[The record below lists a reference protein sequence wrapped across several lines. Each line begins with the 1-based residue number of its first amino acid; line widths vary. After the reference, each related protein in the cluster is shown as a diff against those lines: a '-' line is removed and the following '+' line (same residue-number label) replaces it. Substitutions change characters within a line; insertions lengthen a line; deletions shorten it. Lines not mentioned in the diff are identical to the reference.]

1 MKQTVYIASP
11 ESQQIHVWNLNHEG
25 ALTLT
30 QVVDVPGQVQPMVV
44 SPDKRYLYVG
54 VRPEFRVLAY
64 RIAPDDGALTFAAE
78 SALPGSPTHI
88 STDHQ
93 GQFVFVG
100 SYNAGNVSVTRL
112 EDGLPVGVVDV
123 VEGLDGCHSAN
134 ISPDNRT
141 LWVPALKQDRICLFT
156 VSEDG
161 HLVAQDPAEVTT
173 VEGAGPRHMVFHP
186 NEQYAYCVNELNSS
200 VDVWE

>member
-1 MKQTVYIASP
+1 MCQGRCSRWWSAGQTLPLRWCPS
-11 ESQQIHVWNLNHEG
+11 
-25 ALTLT
+25 
-30 QVVDVPGQVQPMVV
+30 
-44 SPDKRYLYVG
+44 
-54 VRPEFRVLAY
+54 EFRVLAY

-156 VSEDG
+156 VSDDG

-200 VDVWE
+200 VDVWELKDPARQYRMCPDAGYDAGKLLRHPLGG

>member
-1 MKQTVYIASP
+1 MP
-11 ESQQIHVWNLNHEG
+11 G
-25 ALTLT
+25 AGAADGG
-30 QVVDVPGQVQPMVV
+30 QPGQTLSLCWC
-44 SPDKRYLYVG
+44 SPW
-54 VRPEFRVLAY
+54 FASW
-64 RIAPDDGALTFAAE
+64 RIVFAPDDGALTFAAE

-88 STDHQ
+88 STDHR

-141 LWVPALKQDRICLFT
+141 LWVPAWTIALPVC
-156 VSEDG
+156 
-161 HLVAQDPAEVTT
+161 
-173 VEGAGPRHMVFHP
+173 AGQR
-186 NEQYAYCVNELNSS
+186 
-200 VDVWE
+200 

>member
-112 EDGLPVGVVDV
+112 EDGLPVGVVDGRLPFRQYLTGQPYAV
-123 VEGLDGCHSAN
+123 GSGIKAGS
-134 ISPDNRT
+134 
-141 LWVPALKQDRICLFT
+141 
-156 VSEDG
+156 
-161 HLVAQDPAEVTT
+161 HLPVYGQ
-173 VEGAGPRHMVFHP
+173 R
-186 NEQYAYCVNELNSS
+186 
-200 VDVWE
+200 

>member
-93 GQFVFVG
+93 GSLSLLVLTMR
-100 SYNAGNVSVTRL
+100 VT
-112 EDGLPVGVVDV
+112 
-123 VEGLDGCHSAN
+123 
-134 ISPDNRT
+134 
-141 LWVPALKQDRICLFT
+141 
-156 VSEDG
+156 
-161 HLVAQDPAEVTT
+161 
-173 VEGAGPRHMVFHP
+173 
-186 NEQYAYCVNELNSS
+186 
-200 VDVWE
+200 

>member
-64 RIAPDDGALTFAAE
+64 RIAPDDGALTFAE
-78 SALPGSPTHI
+78 SLRCRVSPTHI

-93 GQFVFVG
+93 GQFILLG
-100 SYNAGNVSVTRL
+100 LQCGKRERNASGRWPASRRRRC
-112 EDGLPVGVVDV
+112 GR
-123 VEGLDGCHSAN
+123 GLDGCHSAN

-141 LWVPALKQDRICLFT
+141 LWVPALKQE
-156 VSEDG
+156 S
-161 HLVAQDPAEVTT
+161 HLPVYGQ
-173 VEGAGPRHMVFHP
+173 R
-186 NEQYAYCVNELNSS
+186 
-200 VDVWE
+200 

>member
-112 EDGLPVGVVDV
+112 EAGLVLRSASSFDV
-123 VEGLDGCHSAN
+123 IRTGGGGTGDFGASWPGNASCALFFDYWYPIGGTRYTSN
-134 ISPDNRT
+134 IGNNSP
-141 LWVPALKQDRICLFT
+141 
-156 VSEDG
+156 
-161 HLVAQDPAEVTT
+161 
-173 VEGAGPRHMVFHP
+173 
-186 NEQYAYCVNELNSS
+186 
-200 VDVWE
+200 

>member
-30 QVVDVPGQVQPMVV
+30 QVVDVRAGAADGGQ
-44 SPDKRYLYVG
+44 PDKRYLYVG

-88 STDHQ
+88 STDHR
-93 GQFVFVG
+93 G
-100 SYNAGNVSVTRL
+100 SLSLSVLTMR
-112 EDGLPVGVVDV
+112 
-123 VEGLDGCHSAN
+123 
-134 ISPDNRT
+134 
-141 LWVPALKQDRICLFT
+141 
-156 VSEDG
+156 
-161 HLVAQDPAEVTT
+161 VT
-173 VEGAGPRHMVFHP
+173 
-186 NEQYAYCVNELNSS
+186 
-200 VDVWE
+200 

>member
-1 MKQTVYIASP
+1 M
-11 ESQQIHVWNLNHEG
+11 
-25 ALTLT
+25 
-30 QVVDVPGQVQPMVV
+30 PGQVQPMVV

-112 EDGLPVGVVDV
+112 EDGLPVASSMWSRGWTV
-123 VEGLDGCHSAN
+123 AIPP
-134 ISPDNRT
+134 ISHR
-141 LWVPALKQDRICLFT
+141 
-156 VSEDG
+156 
-161 HLVAQDPAEVTT
+161 TT
-173 VEGAGPRHMVFHP
+173 VRCGFRH
-186 NEQYAYCVNELNSS
+186 
-200 VDVWE
+200 